1 MEQLVQAMDHPL
13 VPILALGMVLQ
24 VELVQAVAPLAR
36 ALALV
41 AELSHRLCSTVCD
54 VVQTSA
60 MVYTCTIYCCLE
72 VADVGWLQ
80 PNFAALLCREL
91 LLQQSDGFLLVLEQF
106 FPILCTET

>member
-1 MEQLVQAMDHPL
+1 MQAMDHPVVL
-13 VPILALGMVLQ
+13 TLALGMALQ
-24 VELVQAVAPLAR
+24 VELVLAAVQAVAPLAR

-54 VVQTSA
+54 VVQISA

-91 LLQQSDGFLLVLEQF
+91 LLQQ
-106 FPILCTET
+106 